1 VNSRPSG
8 DFRLVQATLCVPCC
22 CREILCSIR
31 SDTNTHSYSNAEAA
45 PTSASSPNTA
55 AIISDLARILFCFDR
70 AKRSCYTNA
79 VTFRFISQIL
89 IMAFLVAGCAEVSH
103 AALFSD
109 GFVVYVSDRPYPSDF
124 DPYYNQPKI
133 YRQPR
138 YYEYTSKKRKGNKVF
153 KTTKVKDQYGR
164 TVYKKTT
171 SHKKKK
177 R

>member
-1 VNSRPSG
+1 M
-8 DFRLVQATLCVPCC
+8 
-22 CREILCSIR
+22 I
-31 SDTNTHSYSNAEAA
+31 
-45 PTSASSPNTA
+45 
-55 AIISDLARILFCFDR
+55 
-70 AKRSCYTNA
+70 
-79 VTFRFISQIL
+79 
-89 IMAFLVAGCAEVSH
+89 AFLVAGFPEPSRGLVVSN
-103 AALFSD
+103 
-109 GFVVYVSDRPYPSDF
+109 GFVVYVGDRPYPSDF

-171 SHKKKK
+171 KKNKK

>member
-1 VNSRPSG
+1 M
-8 DFRLVQATLCVPCC
+8 TLHA
-22 CREILCSIR
+22 L
-31 SDTNTHSYSNAEAA
+31 SYIV
-45 PTSASSPNTA
+45 
-55 AIISDLARILFCFDR
+55 II
-70 AKRSCYTNA
+70 
-79 VTFRFISQIL
+79 
-89 IMAFLVAGCAEVSH
+89 AFLVAGCAEVSR
-103 AALFSD
+103 ALILSD
-109 GFVVYVSDRPYPSDF
+109 GFTVYVGDRPYPSDF

-177 R
+177 K